1 MTETRKEKLF
11 KMAVRTIDMGDPQ
24 RAGKGIADIVHFLL
38 QRIDPLKRPA
48 AIKKLR
54 YKIWNLDEGEISSK
68 KTPGSASMGQAI
80 TFIKTILIGHN
91 PTYIRNVLSHI
102 YRYL

>member
-1 MTETRKEKLF
+1 MFTRKQLLF
-11 KMAVRTIDMGDPQ
+11 KMAVRAIDMGDPK

-38 QRIDPLKRPA
+38 GRIDPLKRPA
-48 AIKKLR
+48 AIHKLR
-54 YKIWNLDEGEISSK
+54 LKIWNLNESEIASK
-68 KTPGSASMGQAI
+68 KTPGSASLGQAI
-80 TFIKTILIGHN
+80 TFIKTILIGHD